1 MSKYQASMA
10 AVALALALTPAAA
23 QDYPN
28 KPVKIIV
35 SVPAGGGVD
44 TATRIFAEGLRQK
57 LGQPF
62 EIGRASCRERV

>member
-1 MSKYQASMA
+1 MLRHLTLVVA
-10 AVALALALTPAAA
+10 AGWALALSSAAA

-44 TATRIFAEGLRQK
+44 TATRIFAEGKPPSTSRLR
-57 LGQPF
+57 
-62 EIGRASCRERV
+62 